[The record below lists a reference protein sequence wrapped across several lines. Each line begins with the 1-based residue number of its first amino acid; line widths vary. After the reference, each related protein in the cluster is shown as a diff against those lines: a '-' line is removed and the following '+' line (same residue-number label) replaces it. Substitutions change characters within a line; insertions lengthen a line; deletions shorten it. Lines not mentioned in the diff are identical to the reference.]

1 MKLLRF
7 ALPLLCA
14 VALAVSLSA
23 CHKNTPPVPGPADPE
38 AEEYSVANKIAQDL
52 KTAVAEIG
60 DLQTQEETGVLV
72 RVTNENG
79 LSKVLE
85 EKSDRTIRLEGKEAD
100 GEVTIPAGDYSAR
113 SVILDAPNASLV
125 SDADLGAVTVK
136 SLGEAGCTFNGH
148 VGTLFVAGGD
158 LNVTLAGGADKVYV
172 TGARAN
178 VTLAGGE
185 FPVVYCDN
193 LFAVIAN
200 KTEAAVNLILP
211 NGVAKEIPAGKA
223 YSMETGKLTRAK

>member
-23 CHKNTPPVPGPADPE
+23 CRKDTPPVPGPADPE

-52 KTAVAEIG
+52 KTAVAEIK
-60 DLQTQEETGVLV
+60 DLETQEDTGVLV

-85 EKSDRTIRLEGKEAD
+85 GKSDRTIRLEGKEAA
-100 GEVTIPAGDYSAR
+100 GEIAIPAGDHSAR
-113 SVILDAPNASLV
+113 SVILDVPNASLV
-125 SDADLGAVTVK
+125 SDADLGTVTLK
-136 SLGEAGCTFNGH
+136 NLSEDGCVFKGH
-148 VGTLFVAGGD
+148 VGTLFVAGGN

-172 TGARAN
+172 TGAHAN
-178 VTLAGGE
+178 VALAGGA

-200 KTEAAVNLILP
+200 KTDEPVNLILP